1 MGLEFCVSGVHLET
15 EIGAFVAG
23 SCRGLGLTE
32 AAAPSLRVQVVLRV
46 YGLGCRDKGLAT
58 PIPKTATNTRKP

>member
-46 YGLGCRDKGLAT
+46 YGLGFVG
-58 PIPKTATNTRKP
+58 I